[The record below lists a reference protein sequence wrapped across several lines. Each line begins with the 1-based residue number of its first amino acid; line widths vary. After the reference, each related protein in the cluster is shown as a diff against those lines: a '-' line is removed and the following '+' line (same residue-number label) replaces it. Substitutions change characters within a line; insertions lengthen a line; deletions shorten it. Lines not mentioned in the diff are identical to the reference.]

1 MLKQILLIAFSLFSV
16 ALFSQDVPE
25 VQKPLVTKLT
35 ATWCINCGTW
45 GWELFEGI
53 EEDNTGKALLL
64 KAHFSG
70 DLDTPVGDAFTSNFS
85 AIGQPKFILNNE
97 DQRAT
102 RNNVAADRVKIADQI
117 NQMSLMAP
125 VANMGFFAE
134 MVNGKIEVQ
143 TKTKF
148 FQEAQGEYYLSLY
161 VVEDDVTNNQSGIG
175 VTDHTAIIRTSFDA
189 DVFGTQ
195 ISMMNTIGEGMEFT
209 ASHSIDI
216 DASWNTD
223 NLYLAGMIWK
233 KEGGVYQYVNGN
245 QTDDFSGNT
254 SSVSENLTELSE
266 FTVFP
271 SIIEEQATISF
282 DLEQTLENVQVNI
295 VSLSGNRIK
304 TIFDGSLSNGP
315 HNLSLNRKD
324 FGASGSYFVSVISDG
339 KTAVKKVIV
348 N

>member
-1 MLKQILLIAFSLFSV
+1 MLKQILLIAFSFFSI
-16 ALFSQDVPE
+16 ALFGQDVPE

-35 ATWCINCGTW
+35 ATWCTNCGTW

-70 DLDTPVGDAFTSNFS
+70 DLDNPVGDAFTTNFM

-102 RNNVAADRVKIADQI
+102 RNTVAADRVKIADQI
-117 NQMSLMAP
+117 DQMSLMAP

-161 VVEDDVTNNQSGIG
+161 VVEDAVSNNQSGIG
-175 VTDHTAIIRTSFDA
+175 LTDHTAIIRTSFEADA
-189 DVFGTQ
+189 FGNR

-216 DASWNTD
+216 AANWNTD
-223 NLYLAGMIWK
+223 NLYLVGMIWK
-233 KEGGVYQYVNGN
+233 KEGDVFEYVNGN
-245 QTDDFSGNT
+245 QTADFSGNT
-254 SSVSENLTELSE
+254 SSVNENLSELSE
-266 FTVFP
+266 FNVFP
-271 SIIEEQATISF
+271 SIIEDQATISF
-282 DLEQTLENVQVNI
+282 NLEQSLENAQVNI
-295 VSLSGNRIK
+295 ISLSGNRVK
-304 TIFDGSLSNGP
+304 TIFDGSLSNGA
-315 HNLSLNRKD
+315 HKFGLNRND
-324 FGASGSYFVSVISDG
+324 FTASGSYFVSIISNG

-348 N
+348 H